1 MLRLRDSRRTS
12 LSAPQ
17 QHRNPQPESIA
28 RNRYETAFSLGL
40 RPRSSGMSAKGTS
53 GWAVTD
59 ISALCPYTRLVSAA
73 RKGRGT
79 DEHEPREASGLGHY
93 RGGWRGSDLGCSL
106 RRPELETPDADL
118 HRRRQLPD
126 RSLQLGRDREPDRR
140 TGLR

>member
-1 MLRLRDSRRTS
+1 MARLRDSWRTS
-12 LSAPQ
+12 LPVAQ
-17 QHRNPQPESIA
+17 QPRNPQSESIA
-28 RNRYETAFSLGL
+28 RTPYETAFSLGL
-40 RPRSSGMSAKGTS
+40 RPRSSGMSAKGIS
-53 GWAVTD
+53 SWAVTD
-59 ISALCPYTRLVSAA
+59 ISALCPCTRLVSAA

-93 RGGWRGSDLGCSL
+93 RGGWLGSDLGCSL

-126 RSLQLGRDREPDRR
+126 RALQLGCDREPDRR